1 MSIIKSTGNI
11 GKISS
16 IRNGN
21 LMLSL
26 GENYITQGGV
36 SITSWYNVILN
47 KLISKSVKIDGVDA
61 VVIKEYS
68 LVNETTVK
76 STVTIIIANVPQT
89 PIIKMINKGDLIK
102 VEGGYSQTIS
112 YKMGDGSFIDAN
124 AYNTQSNKGTA
135 SITNWINVNELEIL
149 FKKGERTSNN
159 TSTTPAYNTSGLNF
173 TEDDVPF

>member
-68 LVNETTVK
+68 LVDETTVK
-76 STVTIIIANVPQT
+76 YTLTIIKANVPQA

-112 YKMGDGSFIDAN
+112 YRMFDGSFIDAN
-124 AYNTQSNKGTA
+124 AYNGQSNKGTA

-159 TSTTPAYNTSGLNF
+159 NTSTYNPS
-173 TEDDVPF
+173 EDDLPF